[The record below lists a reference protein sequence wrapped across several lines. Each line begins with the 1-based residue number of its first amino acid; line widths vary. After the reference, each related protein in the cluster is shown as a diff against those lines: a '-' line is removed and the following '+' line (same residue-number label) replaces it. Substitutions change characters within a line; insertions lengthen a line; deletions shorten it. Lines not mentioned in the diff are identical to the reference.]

1 MAKPMLPV
9 GKKRYN
15 VTLSVTHVD
24 RFQTLCKRLGMPR
37 NTLSNACDNIICN
50 LSDTLQ
56 LALDKGN
63 IELSDLFRVMGK
75 QLELI
80 EEGEKPNVY
89 EKRNIKSN
97 TKKP

>member
-1 MAKPMLPV
+1 MV
-9 GKKRYN
+9 R
-15 VTLSVTHVD
+15 
-24 RFQTLCKRLGMPR
+24 
-37 NTLSNACDNIICN
+37 
-50 LSDTLQ
+50 
-56 LALDKGN
+56 N